1 MGEFLAVLVI
11 VVVLALFFAAFKCTR
26 REKELVAFYK
36 AIHVCGRWY
45 NFIMM
50 DILLAGALYAVRCPV
65 VLIMMFI
72 KNATEKQMGWG
83 QLIFVSTIA
92 IVFSAAIIGLGLLM
106 YRHALKKVP
115 DELKKGFFKDALIMF
130 LGTNFKLAFIFIIL
144 LFKIQAWHS
153 RPVAYTVNG
162 KVCYSYGESG
172 DDLYDE
178 HGFKV
183 GRKSGSDEAIMTD
196 SRYKK

>member
-26 REKELVAFYK
+26 REKELVGFYK

-45 NFIMM
+45 NFFMM
-50 DILLAGALYAVRCPV
+50 DILLAGALYAVGCPV
-65 VLIMMFI
+65 VLVIMFI

-83 QLIFVSTIA
+83 QLIFGSTIG
-92 IVFSAAIIGLGLLM
+92 IVFSAAIFGVGLLM

-115 DELKKGFFKDALIMF
+115 DDLKKGFFKDALIMF
-130 LGTNFKLAFIFIIL
+130 FGTNFRLAFFFIGIL
-144 LFKIQAWHS
+144 FYTQWWQN

-162 KVCYSYGESG
+162 KVCYSYGELS

-178 HGFKV
+178 HGWKV
-183 GRKSGSDEAIMTD
+183 GRKSGSDTAVMTD